1 MLKTHTTHIRFN
13 TLIWLILIALTL
25 ATYNIDQLRWSGKAT
40 MMTILVITL
49 IKSQMVAN
57 FFMGLNKTK
66 TIWRVIMLVYFLI
79 VGGLIAYA
87 YLLGSN

>member
-1 MLKTHTTHIRFN
+1 MRKTYLSNIKFN
-13 TLIWLILIALTL
+13 TFIWALLVALTL
-25 ATYNIDQLRWSGKAT
+25 ATYNIDQLHWSGKVT
-40 MMTILVITL
+40 MLSILAITL

-66 TIWRVIMLVYFLI
+66 TLWRAIMLIYFLL

-87 YLLGSN
+87 YLLKTV